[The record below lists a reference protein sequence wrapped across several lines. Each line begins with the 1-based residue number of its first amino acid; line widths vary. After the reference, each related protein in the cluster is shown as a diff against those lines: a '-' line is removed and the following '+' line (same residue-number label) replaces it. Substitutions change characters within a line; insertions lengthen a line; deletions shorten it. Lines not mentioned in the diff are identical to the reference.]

1 MVVVLIVLYI
11 AVAFA
16 RLFFPSEAKLAMDIA
31 HAETTSEFARLAASK
46 GSSGNFRE
54 VDLNETPIVQKK
66 RLYSRMEALMKTG
79 NSCLFDQ
86 IMQEHANTK
95 LEETALI

>member
-1 MVVVLIVLYI
+1 MVKAFIVLFI

-31 HAETTSEFARLAASK
+31 HAETASEFSRLATSK

-54 VDLNETPIVQKK
+54 VDLNETPIVQKE
-66 RLYSRMEALMKTG
+66 RLCARMNALVKTG
-79 NSCLFDQ
+79 NCMFSYF
-86 IMQEHANTK
+86 IIKTK
-95 LEETALI
+95 ENLSRSAQ